1 MIICRI
7 HAIVFEYTISWTS
20 LFLWYWICM
29 LCYSMYDTCIT
40 NVSMYLEG
48 LYVRRWLQRAN
59 AGMNVKYYVIQ
70 CNLLS
75 VFMFVLRI
83 PFKTRWYISRGFPFN

>member
-1 MIICRI
+1 
-7 HAIVFEYTISWTS
+7 
-20 LFLWYWICM
+20 
-29 LCYSMYDTCIT
+29 
-40 NVSMYLEG
+40 MYLEG